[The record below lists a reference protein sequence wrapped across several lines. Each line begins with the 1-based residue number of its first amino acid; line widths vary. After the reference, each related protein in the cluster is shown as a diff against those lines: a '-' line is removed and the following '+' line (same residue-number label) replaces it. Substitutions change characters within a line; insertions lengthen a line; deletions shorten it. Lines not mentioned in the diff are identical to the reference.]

1 MSSVDPQMILLLRSK
16 SDAEHRNAIAH
27 ALD

>member
-1 MSSVDPQMILLLRSK
+1 MSSVDPQVILLLDLK